1 VKVAENKC
9 VIYEFGKFVLDPKER
24 TLFADGVP
32 LHLPAKEFDTLVL
45 LVEHNGHALAKDEMI
60 SAIWRDSFVEESN
73 LAKQISRLRKLFN
86 TDGEEF
92 IETLPKHGYRFNA
105 ELRRT
110 LVDAED
116 LVILERRTV
125 KRVTFALENDVEPE
139 RLALPPAKPP
149 FVTASRLAL
158 LLVAIASIGFVTWF
172 FRDKLFGPQAVAI
185 DPYAPVRLTDNP
197 LEDTAPAWSSDGRI
211 RFTRVLSDNQYEVWI
226 MRPDGTGQELV
237 KMPDGK
243 RIFAWSPDGQKIQ
256 YVKEGDGTKVYLAN
270 ADGSGEILLPFRG
283 GVWSADSKL
292 ITFHRRLSPNNADI
306 FVYTIETREVRNVT
320 NSDAFDADPS
330 FSPDGKRIVFA
341 SSRDGNPEIYSINIE
356 GTDLRR
362 LTFDP
367 KTDAHASFSPDGTQI
382 LFGSDREN
390 EDGNLYLMN
399 SDGSGVVKL
408 VAWDKSSENAGP
420 NSWSHDGTKVI
431 FYSDR
436 NGKDDVYVV
445 SAETVRRKLVL
456 SEPDNDLGTPVYS
469 PDGRH
474 ILYSR
479 GLEDKTGELR
489 IFDRHTQETSLVTKT
504 DRSSISARWFPDAN
518 WIAFSD
524 RANGNSEIFRI
535 RPDGSDLENL
545 TKQPSSDATAVISPD
560 GGQLVFWSDRGQP
573 AGAQLWI
580 MNFDGSDAH
589 PLTPRKGWEGDAIW
603 SPDGRSIVFVCDRL
617 DSPGNLLDL
626 CEINADGSGEKRL
639 LFHTNHDG
647 QPTISPDN
655 KRIVFV
661 ARSDG
666 NLELYLVNRD
676 GSGLRRLTR
685 DPADDQWPDWSPDG
699 RTILFGS
706 NRGGKFAI
714 YELEIND

>member
-1 VKVAENKC
+1 MEVAENKC

-32 LHLPAKEFDTLVL
+32 IHLPAKEFDTLVL

-105 ELRRT
+105 KLRRT

-116 LVILERRTV
+116 QVILERRTV

-172 FRDKLFGPQAVAI
+172 FRDNLFGPRAVI

-197 LEDTAPAWSSDGRI
+197 FDDTGPGWTRDGRI
-211 RFTRVLSDNQYEVWI
+211 RFTRILSDNQYEAWI
-226 MRPDGTGQELV
+226 MRPDGTGQELI
-237 KMPDGK
+237 KMPEGK
-243 RIFAWSPDGQKIQ
+243 RIFIWSPDGQKIQ
-256 YVKEGDGTKVYLAN
+256 YVKQGDDSKVYLAN

-292 ITFHRRLSPNNADI
+292 ITYHQRVSGGNFEV
-306 FVYTIETREVRNVT
+306 FVYTTETGKVRNVT

-330 FSPDGKRIVFA
+330 FSPDGKRVVFA
-341 SSRDGNPEIYSINIE
+341 SVRDGNPEIYSINID

-382 LFGSDREN
+382 LFGSDREKEN
-390 EDGNLYLMN
+390 GDLYLMN
-399 SDGSGVVKL
+399 SDGSGVVK
-408 VAWDKSSENAGP
+408 VAGWDKSNETAGP
-420 NSWSHDGTKVI
+420 GGWSPDGTKIV

-436 NGKDDVYVV
+436 NGKDDIYVV
-445 SAETVRRKLVL
+445 SAETVRPKLVL

-469 PDGRH
+469 PDGGH

-489 IFDRHTQETSLVTKT
+489 IFDRDTQETSLVTQT
-504 DRSSISARWFPDAN
+504 ERSSISARWSPDAN
-518 WIAFSD
+518 WIVFSD

-545 TKQPSSDATAVISPD
+545 TKQPSSDATSAISPD

-573 AGAQLWI
+573 AGSQLWI

-626 CEINADGSGEKRL
+626 CEINADGSDERRL
-639 LFHTNHDG
+639 LFHPHHDG
-647 QPTISPDN
+647 QPAVSPDG
-655 KRIVFV
+655 KRIAFV
-661 ARSDG
+661 ARGDG
-666 NLELYLVNRD
+666 NHELYLVNRD

-685 DPADDQWPDWSPDG
+685 DSADDLWPEWSPDG
-699 RTILFGS
+699 RTIVFGS
-706 NRGGKFAI
+706 NRAGKFAI
-714 YELEIND
+714 YELEINDE